1 MKFETKTVCLCAL
14 IIGLA
19 APSYSAPAQTAKTPV
34 KTVAPVKV
42 AEVQKIPQKIGVVDV
57 KEVVST
63 SKEVAK
69 VKKEQQ
75 ANKKILVSFIKSSAE
90 KINKEPDEKK
100 KEELKK
106 QFTNELNVKKE
117 AMDKAY
123 AAKLM
128 RINDD
133 MNAQLVK
140 MAKDKK
146 YDLILTQDAVLYGG
160 DNLTKDL
167 IKLVK

>member
-1 MKFETKTVCLCAL
+1 MNINKNVCLTALIMSFALTLPACAL
-14 IIGLA
+14 EPVQTSA
-19 APSYSAPAQTAKTPV
+19 APM
-34 KTVAPVKV
+34 
-42 AEVQKIPQKIGVVDV
+42 KIGVVDV
-57 KEVVST
+57 KKVVSD

-75 ANKKILVSFIKSSAE
+75 ANKKILVDFIKASADQF
-90 KINKEPDEKK
+90 NKEPDAAK

-106 QFTNELNVKKE
+106 KFNEELNVKKE
-117 AMDKAY
+117 AMDKDY

-128 RINDD
+128 KINND
-133 MNAQLVK
+133 MNTELVK
-140 MAKDKK
+140 LAKQKK

-167 IKLVK
+167 GKLVK